1 MSRLT
6 LVLATIGIAI
16 TSLAAVCPA
25 NAHSWYS
32 QKKDPVTQLGCCGGS
47 DCHELLIEPG
57 VLSAEVD
64 GYRIRLTL
72 EQAQRINRNRL
83 EPLDVLIPWD
93 RVQPSDDGNWHICI
107 PRFEDVTV
115 GNFYCFFAPPN
126 G

>member
-1 MSRLT
+1 MTRTT
-6 LVLATIGIAI
+6 LVLATIGITA
-16 TSLAAVCPA
+16 LALVSPA
-25 NAHSWYS
+25 NAHSWYT

-47 DCHELLIEPG
+47 DCATLLIEPG
-57 VLSAEVD
+57 VISAEVD

-83 EPLDVLIPWD
+83 EPLDVLVPWD
-93 RVQPSDDGNWHICI
+93 RVQPSEDGNWHICI